1 MTKKTYAMLAVG
13 LVAAVLLF
21 MGEGGPVDQLSN
33 SVEQSSETRSTA
45 DEEAEAPPT
54 AAAAAPAPQN
64 ASASASNG
72 SWGSYTPARPKRR
85 SSSSSSTPRSAQRE
99 SRNHRLRSGETG
111 ALSLERQ
118 NIEE

>member
-1 MTKKTYAMLAVG
+1 MTKQTYAMLAVG

-33 SVEQSSETRSTA
+33 SVEQSSEDRRAA
-45 DEEAEAPPT
+45 DEEAEAPPP
-54 AAAAAPAPQN
+54 AVAAAPAPQS
-64 ASASASNG
+64 APASASNG

-85 SSSSSSTPRSAQRE
+85 SSSSTPRSAQRE
-99 SRNHRLRSGETG
+99 SRTHRLRSGETG

>member
-1 MTKKTYAMLAVG
+1 MTKQTYAMLAVG

-33 SVEQSSETRSTA
+33 SVEQSSEDRRAA
-45 DEEAEAPPT
+45 DEDAEAPPPV
-54 AAAAAPAPQN
+54 AAAAPAQSAP
-64 ASASASNG
+64 ASASNG

-85 SSSSSSTPRSAQRE
+85 SSSTSTPRSAQRE
-99 SRNHRLRSGETG
+99 SRTHRLRSGETG